1 MRKHK
6 EFATSFWGRASKSLP
21 ASVRERY
28 KPQLKS
34 AERFEL
40 ALDRAIEF
48 FRRPA
53 H

>member
-1 MRKHK
+1 MRKHN
-6 EFATSFWGRASKSLP
+6 EFVTSFWSRASKSLP
-21 ASVRERY
+21 TSVRERY
-28 KPQLKS
+28 KSQLKS

-40 ALDRAIEF
+40 VLDRAVEF